1 VGSVGTLAWAD
12 ETGGA
17 LRARDRVRLLV
28 DSLPF
33 LLDLLPFR
41 IRRGAGLDRESLGGV
56 ELPDPPPD
64 SKVAQEA
71 EEHCRELSTESLF
84 NHCLRTYVWGALL
97 GRRDRLDWD
106 DELFYVACLLHDL
119 GITPAHDGREPGI
132 HCFAVE
138 GARAADAFLAA
149 AGWDAPRRDRVAEAI
164 CLHNNPQVPP
174 GYGIEAHLLSRGAG
188 FDVVGR
194 SFRAIS
200 AEVRGRELDRHPR
213 LGFTAEMER
222 HMRDQA
228 RKRPRSRPA
237 FFVRYGGF
245 GRMISRAPYAD

>member
-1 VGSVGTLAWAD
+1 VGTLAWAN

-17 LRARDRVRLLV
+17 VRARDRVRLLI

-33 LLDLLPFR
+33 LLDVLPSGT
-41 IRRGAGLDRESLGGV
+41 RRRAGLDRESLAGV
-56 ELPDPPPD
+56 ELPDRPPD
-64 SKVAQEA
+64 SKAARAA

-106 DELFYVACLLHDL
+106 DERFYVACLLHDL

-138 GARAADAFLAA
+138 GAHAADAFLADH
-149 AGWDAPRRDRVAEAI
+149 GWDRSRRDLVAEAI
-164 CLHNNPQVPP
+164 CLHNNPQVPLAHGP
-174 GYGIEAHLLSRGAG
+174 EAHLLSRGAG

-194 SFRAIS
+194 SFRAIPS
-200 AEVRGRELDRHPR
+200 EVRERELARHPR

-237 FFVRYGGF
+237 FYVRYGGF
-245 GRMISRAPYAD
+245 GRMIARAPFSD